1 MNSATA
7 TTTPTPRRHRKRDP
21 ELFKMSDF
29 NNITKRRKLVTFN
42 SNGAIYF
49 PKLIREI
56 FKGYYFTIEV
66 SGGKIILD
74 PIKIED
80 DWGVMNHDK

>member
-1 MNSATA
+1 MP
-7 TTTPTPRRHRKRDP
+7 TTTTH
-21 ELFKMSDF
+21 
-29 NNITKRRKLVTFN
+29 NITPKERRDRHTYINNDFGKKRKLVTFN

-66 SGGKIILD
+66 SEGRIILD
-74 PIKIED
+74 PVRIED
-80 DWGVMNHDK
+80 FKEVITGE